1 MLILLKETETKASN
15 LKVETNISTLK
26 KNQS

>member
-1 MLILLKETETKASN
+1 MLILLKETEIKASN